1 MNITIKE
8 KQIGFFERNLT
19 FWVLICMFFGVLIG
33 KFLPQIPRRINL
45 NRYDIFE
52 DISIYNVG
60 AFIVP
65 KFNISKHEMGIYYY
79 IIRQEFILRKSI
91 ISRTIKTALASLL
104 AIVVSQELSL
114 EFAAAAGIIAILNVF
129 DTRKA
134 TIEGGLKRTLSAII
148 ALLIGGFLFE
158 KIGYKTW
165 VFGLYLLLFV
175 PVSFLLKIELG
186 LGPSSVI
193 VTHLLAFGKID
204 VLIILNEM
212 ALVFIGTG
220 FAMLTNF
227 YAPTRQDKLN
237 RLIESIYDDMKFILN
252 LFGESLVQNLDVKLY
267 EDKISE
273 LEADI
278 DKAIDIA
285 IIEND
290 NLIENSR
297 DLLFDLRLRE
307 REMDLLQEMYDD
319 LRTIPPEYSDGKYI
333 SDILIQASQNL
344 TKREDMI
351 KLKERIDFLK
361 NHYHMM
367 ELPDIHE
374 EFAIRSAIFQVF
386 RSLDQFIDISNQITK
401 IPNNKIRIKTRG

>member
-1 MNITIKE
+1 M
-8 KQIGFFERNLT
+8 
-19 FWVLICMFFGVLIG
+19 
-33 KFLPQIPRRINL
+33 
-45 NRYDIFE
+45 
-52 DISIYNVG
+52 
-60 AFIVP
+60 
-65 KFNISKHEMGIYYY
+65 
-79 IIRQEFILRKSI
+79 RKSI

-104 AIVVSQELSL
+104 AIIVSQELSL

-134 TIEGGLKRTLSAII
+134 TIEGGLKRTLSAVI

-204 VLIILNEM
+204 ASIILNEM

-237 RLIESIYDDMKFILN
+237 RLIESIDDDMKFILN

-278 DKAIDIA
+278 DRAIDIA

-290 NLIENSR
+290 NLFENSR

-351 KLKERIDFLK
+351 NLKERIDFLK

-367 ELPDIHE
+367 KLPDTH
-374 EFAIRSAIFQVF
+374 
-386 RSLDQFIDISNQITK
+386 
-401 IPNNKIRIKTRG
+401 

>member
-1 MNITIKE
+1 M
-8 KQIGFFERNLT
+8 
-19 FWVLICMFFGVLIG
+19 
-33 KFLPQIPRRINL
+33 
-45 NRYDIFE
+45 
-52 DISIYNVG
+52 
-60 AFIVP
+60 
-65 KFNISKHEMGIYYY
+65 
-79 IIRQEFILRKSI
+79 RKSI

-104 AIVVSQELSL
+104 AIIVSQELSL

-204 VLIILNEM
+204 AAIILNEM

-237 RLIESIYDDMKFILN
+237 NLIESIDDDMKFILN

-278 DKAIDIA
+278 DRAIDIA

-290 NLIENSR
+290 NLFENSR

-367 ELPDIHE
+367 KLPDTH
-374 EFAIRSAIFQVF
+374 
-386 RSLDQFIDISNQITK
+386 
-401 IPNNKIRIKTRG
+401 

>member
-1 MNITIKE
+1 M
-8 KQIGFFERNLT
+8 
-19 FWVLICMFFGVLIG
+19 
-33 KFLPQIPRRINL
+33 
-45 NRYDIFE
+45 
-52 DISIYNVG
+52 
-60 AFIVP
+60 
-65 KFNISKHEMGIYYY
+65 
-79 IIRQEFILRKSI
+79 RKSI
-91 ISRTIKTALASLL
+91 ISRPIKTALASLL
-104 AIVVSQELSL
+104 AIIVSQELSL

-134 TIEGGLKRTLSAII
+134 TIEGGLKRTLSAVI

-204 VLIILNEM
+204 ASIILNEM

-237 RLIESIYDDMKFILN
+237 RLIESIDDDMKFILN

-278 DKAIDIA
+278 DRAIDIA

-290 NLIENSR
+290 NLFENSR

-351 KLKERIDFLK
+351 NLKERIDFLK

-367 ELPDIHE
+367 KLPDTH
-374 EFAIRSAIFQVF
+374 
-386 RSLDQFIDISNQITK
+386 
-401 IPNNKIRIKTRG
+401 

>member
-1 MNITIKE
+1 M
-8 KQIGFFERNLT
+8 
-19 FWVLICMFFGVLIG
+19 
-33 KFLPQIPRRINL
+33 
-45 NRYDIFE
+45 
-52 DISIYNVG
+52 
-60 AFIVP
+60 
-65 KFNISKHEMGIYYY
+65 
-79 IIRQEFILRKSI
+79 RKSI
-91 ISRTIKTALASLL
+91 ISRTIKTALAALL
-104 AIVVSQELSL
+104 AIIVSQELSL

-134 TIEGGLKRTLSAII
+134 TIEGGLKRTLSAVI

-158 KIGYKTW
+158 KLGYKTW

-204 VLIILNEM
+204 SGIILNEM

-227 YAPTRQDKLN
+227 YAPTSQYKLN
-237 RLIESIYDDMKFILN
+237 RLIESIDDDMKFVLN
-252 LFGESLVQNLDVKLY
+252 LFGKSLVENLDVKLY

-278 DKAIDIA
+278 DKAINIA

-297 DLLFDLRLRE
+297 DLLHDLRLRE
-307 REMDLLQEMYDD
+307 REMDLLEEMYDD

-344 TKREDMI
+344 TDGGEMMKVKD
-351 KLKERIDFLK
+351 RIDFLK
-361 NHYHMM
+361 NHFHMM
-367 ELPDIHE
+367 ELPDTH
-374 EFAIRSAIFQVF
+374 
-386 RSLDQFIDISNQITK
+386 
-401 IPNNKIRIKTRG
+401 

>member
-1 MNITIKE
+1 M
-8 KQIGFFERNLT
+8 
-19 FWVLICMFFGVLIG
+19 
-33 KFLPQIPRRINL
+33 
-45 NRYDIFE
+45 
-52 DISIYNVG
+52 
-60 AFIVP
+60 
-65 KFNISKHEMGIYYY
+65 
-79 IIRQEFILRKSI
+79 RKSI

-204 VLIILNEM
+204 VSIILNEM

-237 RLIESIYDDMKFILN
+237 TLIESIDDDMMFILN
-252 LFGESLVQNLDVKLY
+252 LFGKSLVQNLDVKLY

-297 DLLFDLRLRE
+297 DLLRDLRLRE
-307 REMDLLQEMYDD
+307 REMDLLQEMYYD

-361 NHYHMM
+361 NHFNMM
-367 ELPDIHE
+367 KLPETHE
-374 EFAIRSAIFQVF
+374 DFAIRSAIFQVF
-386 RSLDQFIDISNQITK
+386 RSLDQFVNISNYI
-401 IPNNKIRIKTRG
+401 NNKLNKKKGKR

>member
-1 MNITIKE
+1 M
-8 KQIGFFERNLT
+8 
-19 FWVLICMFFGVLIG
+19 
-33 KFLPQIPRRINL
+33 
-45 NRYDIFE
+45 
-52 DISIYNVG
+52 
-60 AFIVP
+60 
-65 KFNISKHEMGIYYY
+65 
-79 IIRQEFILRKSI
+79 RKSI

-104 AIVVSQELSL
+104 AIIVSQELSL

-134 TIEGGLKRTLSAII
+134 TIEGGLKRTLSAVI

-158 KIGYKTW
+158 KLGYKNW

-204 VLIILNEM
+204 SAIILNEM

-227 YAPTRQDKLN
+227 YAPTSQDKLN
-237 RLIESIYDDMKFILN
+237 RLIESIDDDMKFVLN
-252 LFGESLVQNLDVKLY
+252 LFGKSLVENLDVKLY

-273 LEADI
+273 LEAAI

-297 DLLFDLRLRE
+297 DMLFDLRLRE
-307 REMDLLQEMYDD
+307 REMDLLEEMYDD

-333 SDILIQASQNL
+333 SDILIQTSENL
-344 TKREDMI
+344 TDGEEM
-351 KLKERIDFLK
+351 LKVKDRIDFLK
-361 NHYHMM
+361 NHFHMM
-367 ELPDIHE
+367 ELPDTHE

-386 RSLDQFIDISNQITK
+386 RSLDQFIEISNQITNKSNKK
-401 IPNNKIRIKTRG
+401 IKIKTRR

>member
-1 MNITIKE
+1 M
-8 KQIGFFERNLT
+8 
-19 FWVLICMFFGVLIG
+19 
-33 KFLPQIPRRINL
+33 
-45 NRYDIFE
+45 
-52 DISIYNVG
+52 
-60 AFIVP
+60 
-65 KFNISKHEMGIYYY
+65 
-79 IIRQEFILRKSI
+79 RKSI

-104 AIVVSQELSL
+104 AIIVSQELSL

-204 VLIILNEM
+204 ASIILNEM

-237 RLIESIYDDMKFILN
+237 RLIESIDDDMKFILN

-273 LEADI
+273 LEEDI

-319 LRTIPPEYSDGKYI
+319 LRTIPLEYSDGKYI

-351 KLKERIDFLK
+351 KLKDRIDFLK

-367 ELPDIHE
+367 KLPDTHE

-386 RSLDQFIDISNQITK
+386 RSLDQFIDISNQITNKPNTK
-401 IPNNKIRIKTRG
+401 IMIKTRGWLYVWRKKWRADF

>member
-1 MNITIKE
+1 M
-8 KQIGFFERNLT
+8 
-19 FWVLICMFFGVLIG
+19 
-33 KFLPQIPRRINL
+33 
-45 NRYDIFE
+45 
-52 DISIYNVG
+52 
-60 AFIVP
+60 
-65 KFNISKHEMGIYYY
+65 
-79 IIRQEFILRKSI
+79 RKSI

-104 AIVVSQELSL
+104 AIIVSQELSL

-134 TIEGGLKRTLSAII
+134 TIEGGLKRTLSAVI

-158 KIGYKTW
+158 KLGYKTW

-204 VLIILNEM
+204 ASIILNEM
-212 ALVFIGTG
+212 ALVFIGMG

-227 YAPTRQDKLN
+227 YAPTSQDKLN
-237 RLIESIYDDMKFILN
+237 RLIESIDDDMKFILN
-252 LFGESLVQNLDVKLY
+252 LFGKSLVENLDVKLY

-278 DKAIDIA
+278 DKAINIA

-297 DLLFDLRLRE
+297 DLLHDLRLRE
-307 REMDLLQEMYDD
+307 REMDLLEEMYDD

-344 TKREDMI
+344 TDGGEM
-351 KLKERIDFLK
+351 LKVKDGIDFLK
-361 NHYHMM
+361 NHFHMM
-367 ELPDIHE
+367 ELPDTHE
-374 EFAIRSAIFQVF
+374 EFA
-386 RSLDQFIDISNQITK
+386 
-401 IPNNKIRIKTRG
+401 

>member
-1 MNITIKE
+1 M
-8 KQIGFFERNLT
+8 
-19 FWVLICMFFGVLIG
+19 
-33 KFLPQIPRRINL
+33 
-45 NRYDIFE
+45 
-52 DISIYNVG
+52 
-60 AFIVP
+60 
-65 KFNISKHEMGIYYY
+65 
-79 IIRQEFILRKSI
+79 
-91 ISRTIKTALASLL
+91 
-104 AIVVSQELSL
+104 SQELSL

-204 VLIILNEM
+204 VSIILNEM

-237 RLIESIYDDMKFILN
+237 NLIESIDDDMKFILN

-278 DKAIDIA
+278 DRAIDIA

-290 NLIENSR
+290 NLFENSR

-351 KLKERIDFLK
+351 NLKERIDFLK

-367 ELPDIHE
+367 KLPDTH
-374 EFAIRSAIFQVF
+374 
-386 RSLDQFIDISNQITK
+386 
-401 IPNNKIRIKTRG
+401 

>member
-1 MNITIKE
+1 MK
-8 KQIGFFERNLT
+8 
-19 FWVLICMFFGVLIG
+19 
-33 KFLPQIPRRINL
+33 
-45 NRYDIFE
+45 
-52 DISIYNVG
+52 
-60 AFIVP
+60 
-65 KFNISKHEMGIYYY
+65 
-79 IIRQEFILRKSI
+79 KSI
-91 ISRTIKTALASLL
+91 VSRTIKTALASLL
-104 AIVVSQELSL
+104 AIIVSQELSL

-165 VFGLYLLLFV
+165 VFGLYLPLFV

-204 VLIILNEM
+204 ASIILNEM

-227 YAPTRQDKLN
+227 YAPNRQDKLN
-237 RLIESIYDDMKFILN
+237 NLIESIDEDMMFILN
-252 LFGESLVQNLDVKLY
+252 LFGKSLVENLDVKLY

-273 LEADI
+273 LKRDI

-297 DLLFDLRLRE
+297 DLLRDLRLRE

-319 LRTIPPEYSDGKYI
+319 LRTILPEYSDGKYI
-333 SDILIQASQNL
+333 SDILIETSENL
-344 TKREDMI
+344 TDGEEMTKV
-351 KLKERIDFLK
+351 KNRIDFLK

-367 ELPDIHE
+367 KLPDTHE

-386 RSLDQFIDISNQITK
+386 RSLDQFIDISNQITNK
-401 IPNNKIRIKTRG
+401 PNNKIMIKTRG

>member
-1 MNITIKE
+1 M
-8 KQIGFFERNLT
+8 
-19 FWVLICMFFGVLIG
+19 
-33 KFLPQIPRRINL
+33 
-45 NRYDIFE
+45 
-52 DISIYNVG
+52 
-60 AFIVP
+60 
-65 KFNISKHEMGIYYY
+65 
-79 IIRQEFILRKSI
+79 RKSI

-104 AIVVSQELSL
+104 AIIVSQELSL

-204 VLIILNEM
+204 VSIILNEM

-237 RLIESIYDDMKFILN
+237 NLIESIDDDMKFILN

-273 LEADI
+273 LEEDI

-351 KLKERIDFLK
+351 NLKERIDFLK

-367 ELPDIHE
+367 KLPDTH
-374 EFAIRSAIFQVF
+374 
-386 RSLDQFIDISNQITK
+386 
-401 IPNNKIRIKTRG
+401 

>member
-1 MNITIKE
+1 M
-8 KQIGFFERNLT
+8 
-19 FWVLICMFFGVLIG
+19 
-33 KFLPQIPRRINL
+33 
-45 NRYDIFE
+45 
-52 DISIYNVG
+52 
-60 AFIVP
+60 
-65 KFNISKHEMGIYYY
+65 
-79 IIRQEFILRKSI
+79 RKSI

-104 AIVVSQELSL
+104 AIIMSQELSL

-204 VLIILNEM
+204 VSIILNEM

-227 YAPTRQDKLN
+227 YAPTSQDRLNKLIDN
-237 RLIESIYDDMKFILN
+237 IDEDMTFILN
-252 LFGESLVQNLDVKLY
+252 LFGKSLITHLDVKLY
-267 EDKISE
+267 KDKISKLDE
-273 LEADI
+273 DI
-278 DKAIDIA
+278 DKAIEIA

-297 DLLFDLRLRE
+297 DILDNLRLRD
-307 REMDLLQEMYDD
+307 REMDLLEEMYHD

-367 ELPDIHE
+367 KLPDTHE
-374 EFAIRSAIFQVF
+374 DFAIRSAIFQVF
-386 RSLDQFIDISNQITK
+386 RSLDQFVDISNQITNKPNTK
-401 IPNNKIRIKTRG
+401 IMIKTRG

>member
-1 MNITIKE
+1 M
-8 KQIGFFERNLT
+8 
-19 FWVLICMFFGVLIG
+19 
-33 KFLPQIPRRINL
+33 
-45 NRYDIFE
+45 
-52 DISIYNVG
+52 
-60 AFIVP
+60 
-65 KFNISKHEMGIYYY
+65 
-79 IIRQEFILRKSI
+79 RKSI
-91 ISRTIKTALASLL
+91 ISRPIKTALASLL
-104 AIVVSQELSL
+104 AIIVSQELSL

-204 VLIILNEM
+204 VSIILNEM

-237 RLIESIYDDMKFILN
+237 NLIESIDDDMKFILN

-273 LEADI
+273 LEEDI

-351 KLKERIDFLK
+351 NLKERIDFLK

-367 ELPDIHE
+367 KLPDTH
-374 EFAIRSAIFQVF
+374 
-386 RSLDQFIDISNQITK
+386 
-401 IPNNKIRIKTRG
+401 

>member
-1 MNITIKE
+1 M
-8 KQIGFFERNLT
+8 
-19 FWVLICMFFGVLIG
+19 
-33 KFLPQIPRRINL
+33 
-45 NRYDIFE
+45 
-52 DISIYNVG
+52 
-60 AFIVP
+60 
-65 KFNISKHEMGIYYY
+65 
-79 IIRQEFILRKSI
+79 RKPI
-91 ISRTIKTALASLL
+91 ISRPIKTAMASLL
-104 AIVVSQELSL
+104 AIIVSQELSL

-204 VLIILNEM
+204 VSIILNEM

-237 RLIESIYDDMKFILN
+237 NLIESIDDDMKFILN

-278 DKAIDIA
+278 DRAIDIA

-290 NLIENSR
+290 NLFENSR

-351 KLKERIDFLK
+351 NLKERIDFLK

-367 ELPDIHE
+367 KLPDTH
-374 EFAIRSAIFQVF
+374 
-386 RSLDQFIDISNQITK
+386 
-401 IPNNKIRIKTRG
+401 

>member
-1 MNITIKE
+1 M
-8 KQIGFFERNLT
+8 
-19 FWVLICMFFGVLIG
+19 
-33 KFLPQIPRRINL
+33 
-45 NRYDIFE
+45 
-52 DISIYNVG
+52 
-60 AFIVP
+60 
-65 KFNISKHEMGIYYY
+65 
-79 IIRQEFILRKSI
+79 RKSI

-104 AIVVSQELSL
+104 AIIVSQELSL

-134 TIEGGLKRTLSAII
+134 TIEGGLKRTLSAVI
-148 ALLIGGFLFE
+148 ALLIGGLLFE
-158 KIGYKTW
+158 KLGYKNW

-204 VLIILNEM
+204 SSIILNEM

-227 YAPTRQDKLN
+227 YAPTSQDKLN
-237 RLIESIYDDMKFILN
+237 RLIESIDDDMRFVLN
-252 LFGESLVQNLDVKLY
+252 LFGKSLVENLDVKLY

-297 DLLFDLRLRE
+297 DLLHDLRLRE
-307 REMDLLQEMYDD
+307 REMDLLEEMYED

-344 TKREDMI
+344 TDGGEM
-351 KLKERIDFLK
+351 LKVKDRIDFLK
-361 NHYHMM
+361 NHFHMM
-367 ELPDIHE
+367 ELPDTHE

-386 RSLDQFIDISNQITK
+386 RSLDQFIDISNQITNK
-401 IPNNKIRIKTRG
+401 PNNKIKLKTRR

>member
-1 MNITIKE
+1 
-8 KQIGFFERNLT
+8 
-19 FWVLICMFFGVLIG
+19 
-33 KFLPQIPRRINL
+33 
-45 NRYDIFE
+45 
-52 DISIYNVG
+52 
-60 AFIVP
+60 
-65 KFNISKHEMGIYYY
+65 
-79 IIRQEFILRKSI
+79 
-91 ISRTIKTALASLL
+91 
-104 AIVVSQELSL
+104 
-114 EFAAAAGIIAILNVF
+114 
-129 DTRKA
+129 
-134 TIEGGLKRTLSAII
+134 
-148 ALLIGGFLFE
+148 
-158 KIGYKTW
+158 
-165 VFGLYLLLFV
+165 
-175 PVSFLLKIELG
+175 
-186 LGPSSVI
+186 
-193 VTHLLAFGKID
+193 
-204 VLIILNEM
+204 M

-237 RLIESIYDDMKFILN
+237 NLIESIDDDMKFILN
-252 LFGESLVQNLDVKLY
+252 LFGESLVQKLDVKLY

-273 LEADI
+273 LEEDI

-351 KLKERIDFLK
+351 KLKDRIDFLK

-367 ELPDIHE
+367 KLPDTHE

-386 RSLDQFIDISNQITK
+386 RSLDQFIDVSNQITK
-401 IPNNKIRIKTRG
+401 RPNNKIRIKTRG

>member
-1 MNITIKE
+1 M
-8 KQIGFFERNLT
+8 
-19 FWVLICMFFGVLIG
+19 
-33 KFLPQIPRRINL
+33 
-45 NRYDIFE
+45 
-52 DISIYNVG
+52 
-60 AFIVP
+60 
-65 KFNISKHEMGIYYY
+65 
-79 IIRQEFILRKSI
+79 RKSI
-91 ISRTIKTALASLL
+91 ISRPIKTALASLL
-104 AIVVSQELSL
+104 AIIVSQELSL

-204 VLIILNEM
+204 VSIILNEM

-237 RLIESIYDDMKFILN
+237 NLIESIDDDMKFILN
-252 LFGESLVQNLDVKLY
+252 LFGESLVQKLDVKLY

-273 LEADI
+273 LEEDI

-367 ELPDIHE
+367 KLPDTH
-374 EFAIRSAIFQVF
+374 
-386 RSLDQFIDISNQITK
+386 
-401 IPNNKIRIKTRG
+401 

>member
-1 MNITIKE
+1 MK
-8 KQIGFFERNLT
+8 
-19 FWVLICMFFGVLIG
+19 
-33 KFLPQIPRRINL
+33 
-45 NRYDIFE
+45 
-52 DISIYNVG
+52 
-60 AFIVP
+60 
-65 KFNISKHEMGIYYY
+65 
-79 IIRQEFILRKSI
+79 KSI
-91 ISRTIKTALASLL
+91 VSRTIKTALASLL
-104 AIVVSQELSL
+104 AIIVSQELSL

-158 KIGYKTW
+158 KLGYKTW

-204 VLIILNEM
+204 ASIILNEM

-227 YAPTRQDKLN
+227 YAPNRQDKLN
-237 RLIESIYDDMKFILN
+237 NLIESIDEDMMFILN
-252 LFGESLVQNLDVKLY
+252 LFGKSLVENLDVKLY

-273 LEADI
+273 LKRDI

-297 DLLFDLRLRE
+297 DLLRDLRLRE

-319 LRTIPPEYSDGKYI
+319 LRTILPEYSDGKYI
-333 SDILIQASQNL
+333 SDILIETSENL
-344 TKREDMI
+344 TDGEEMTKV
-351 KLKERIDFLK
+351 KNRIDFLK

-367 ELPDIHE
+367 KLPDTHE

-386 RSLDQFIDISNQITK
+386 RSLDQFIDISNQITNK
-401 IPNNKIRIKTRG
+401 PNNKIMIKTRG

>member
-1 MNITIKE
+1 M
-8 KQIGFFERNLT
+8 
-19 FWVLICMFFGVLIG
+19 
-33 KFLPQIPRRINL
+33 
-45 NRYDIFE
+45 
-52 DISIYNVG
+52 
-60 AFIVP
+60 
-65 KFNISKHEMGIYYY
+65 
-79 IIRQEFILRKSI
+79 RKSI

-104 AIVVSQELSL
+104 AIIVSQELSL

-129 DTRKA
+129 ETRKA
-134 TIEGGLKRTLSAII
+134 TIKGGLKRTLSAVI

-158 KIGYKTW
+158 KIGYKNW

-204 VLIILNEM
+204 SAIILNEM

-227 YAPTRQDKLN
+227 YAPTSQDKLN
-237 RLIESIYDDMKFILN
+237 RLIESIDDDMKFILN
-252 LFGESLVQNLDVKLY
+252 LFGKSLVENLDVKLY

-297 DLLFDLRLRE
+297 DLLHDLRLRE
-307 REMDLLQEMYDD
+307 REMDLLEEMYDD

-333 SDILIQASQNL
+333 SDILIQASKNL
-344 TKREDMI
+344 TDGEEMMKVKD
-351 KLKERIDFLK
+351 RIDFLK
-361 NHYHMM
+361 NHFHMM
-367 ELPDIHE
+367 ELPDTHE

-386 RSLDQFIDISNQITK
+386 RSLDQFIDISNQITNKPNKK
-401 IPNNKIRIKTRG
+401 IKIKTRR